1 MGEIQ
6 DGIEEALQATQTR
19 PLPRSAQARV
29 RVLLRA
35 ERGDTGAVAR
45 RLGVSRRT
53 VQRYLTG
60 QIRRP
65 GPRVAAAL
73 EREARR
79 SWQPGLRA
87 RAIRRAARLGITV
100 ETRARFGF
108 TAAPGSTDDPRL
120 RRVTELLEPAASGH
134 LLAAYQ
140 GGAEEGELRRILG
153 EGLGFS
159 YFRDH
164 GRRAQGLD
172 VEITDIDY
180 LDLDLGGGA

>member
-6 DGIEEALQATQTR
+6 DAIEEALQRTQTR
-19 PLPRSAQARV
+19 PLPRSVRARV

-35 ERGDTGAVAR
+35 ERGNTAAVAR

-53 VQRYLTG
+53 VQRYLAG
-60 QIRRP
+60 RIRTP
-65 GPRVAAAL
+65 SPRVAEVL

-87 RAIRRAARLGITV
+87 RAIRRAAREGIAV

-120 RRVTELLEPAASGH
+120 RRVTELLDPEAAGR
-134 LLAAYQ
+134 LLAAHQ
-140 GGAEEGELRRILG
+140 AGAGEAELRRILG
-153 EGLGFS
+153 EGLGHA

-164 GRRAQGLD
+164 GRRAHGLD

-180 LDLDLGGGA
+180 LDLELGTGG

>member
-6 DGIEEALQATQTR
+6 DGIESALRSTQTR
-19 PLPRSAQARV
+19 PLPISPLARM

-35 ERGDTGAVAR
+35 ERGSTSAVAA
-45 RLGVSRRT
+45 RLGVSART
-53 VQRYLTG
+53 VQRYLRG

-65 GPRVAAAL
+65 GPRLAAAL

-79 SWQPGLRA
+79 SWQPRVRQRA
-87 RAIRRAARLGITV
+87 LRRAARAGVAV

-120 RRVTELLEPAASGH
+120 RRVTQQLPPDVAAR
-134 LLAAYQ
+134 LLAAHQ
-140 GGAEEGELRRILG
+140 AGAPEDELRRILG
-153 EGLGFS
+153 QGLGHA
-159 YFRDH
+159 YFQDF

-172 VEITDIDY
+172 VEITDVDY
-180 LDLDLGGGA
+180 LDLDLG